1 MGLFDKS
8 YHPPGTSPGTLRAPE
23 HEVIGEVHLRL
34 AHYTPDAV
42 QLREHVSIEDC
53 IRFKEA
59 RGVTWLNITGTPDFA
74 LLREIG
80 EAFGLH
86 NLALEDVL
94 NVGQRPKLE
103 TYDSHLFTIL
113 RCPRMDQETLVNEQI
128 SLFLG
133 ADFVISICSGNQHP
147 FRPVY
152 DRLRK
157 VGSTIRN
164 RGADYLAYA
173 LIDTVVDQAFPVLEE
188 LGELLEAVESEVVEQ
203 PQRDTL
209 ARIHWLRRELLLLR
223 RALWPQREVVN
234 NLLRNEHQQME
245 ERTLI
250 YLRDCYD
257 HCVQVLEMV
266 ESYREM
272 VTGMLDVYL
281 SNVSNRLNQTMR
293 VLTVIATIFIPL
305 TFIVGVY
312 GMNFD
317 RQAGP
322 WAMPELGWSW
332 GYPITWAVMIGI
344 AIAMLVA
351 FKRKGWF

>member
-8 YHPPGTSPGTLRAPE
+8 YHPPGTSPGTLRTSE
-23 HEVIGEVHLRL
+23 HEPSGEVHLRL
-34 AHYTPDAV
+34 AHYTPESV
-42 QLREHVSIEDC
+42 LLREHVSVQDC
-53 IRFKEA
+53 LKQ
-59 RGVTWLNITGTPDFA
+59 RGPQAITWLNITGTPDIA

-80 EAFGLH
+80 EAYGLH

-103 TYDSHLFTIL
+103 TYDSHLFAIL
-113 RCPRMDQETLVNEQI
+113 RYPRLEDDALFNDQL

-133 ADFVISICSGNQHP
+133 TDFVISICSGKTHP
-147 FRPVY
+147 FQPVY

-157 VGSTIRN
+157 LGSTIRN

-173 LIDTVVDQAFPVLEE
+173 LVDTVVDQAFPVLET
-188 LGELLEAVESEVVEQ
+188 LGEEVEEIESDLIEH
-203 PQRDTL
+203 PQSDTL

-234 NLLRNEHQQME
+234 ALLRNEDQHMKE
-245 ERTLI
+245 HTLL

-257 HCVQVLEMV
+257 HSIQVLELV

-272 VTGMLDVYL
+272 VTGMLEIYL

-322 WAMPELGWSW
+322 WAMPELSWAW
-332 GYPITWAVMIGI
+332 GYPGVWGVMIVV
-344 AIAMLVA
+344 AVAMLLT
-351 FKRKGWF
+351 FKRRGWF

>member
-8 YHPPGTSPGTLRAPE
+8 YHPPGTSPGTLRVAE
-23 HEVIGEVHLRL
+23 HRLRGEVHLRL
-34 AHYTPDAV
+34 ANFSPETV
-42 QLREHVSIEDC
+42 QMREHVSVADC
-53 IRFKEA
+53 TRYRQTGGI
-59 RGVTWLNITGTPDFA
+59 TWLNITGTPDIA

-86 NLALEDVL
+86 DLALEDVL

-103 TYDSHLFTIL
+103 SYDAHLFTIL
-113 RCPRMDQETLVNEQI
+113 RCPRLADESLVSDQI
-128 SLFLG
+128 SLFVG
-133 ADFVISICSGNQHP
+133 ADFVISICSAPRHP
-147 FRPVY
+147 FQPVY

-157 VGSTIRN
+157 LGSPIRN
-164 RGADYLAYA
+164 RSADYLVYA
-173 LIDTVVDQAFPVLEE
+173 LIDTVVDQAFPVLET
-188 LGELLEAVESEVVEQ
+188 LGEELEAIESDLIEN
-203 PQRDTL
+203 PQHDTL
-209 ARIHWLRRELLLLR
+209 GRIHRMRRELLLLR
-223 RALWPQREVVN
+223 RSLWPQREVVN
-234 NLLRNEHQQME
+234 ALLRNEDQHME
-245 ERTLI
+245 ARTLI

-322 WAMPELGWSW
+322 WAMPELGWAW
-332 GYPITWAVMIGI
+332 GYPLVWAAML
-344 AIAMLVA
+344 AIAAGMLAA

>member
-8 YHPPGTSPGTLRAPE
+8 YHPPGTSPGTLRAHE
-23 HEVIGEVHLRL
+23 HEAGGEVHLRL
-34 AHYTPDAV
+34 THYTADAM
-42 QLREHVSIEDC
+42 QLRDQVSVDDC
-53 IRFKEA
+53 A
-59 RGVTWLNITGTPDFA
+59 RYRAMPGITWLNVSGTPDFA

-103 TYDSHLFTIL
+103 SYDAHLFAVL
-113 RCPRMDQETLVNEQI
+113 RYPRPNQEALHNDQV

-133 ADFVISICSGNQHP
+133 KDFVVSICSGSEHP

-157 VGSTIRN
+157 IGNPIRN
-164 RGADYLAYA
+164 RGADYLLYA
-173 LIDTVVDQAFPVLEE
+173 LVDTVVDQAFPVLET
-188 LGELLEAVESEVVEQ
+188 LGEELEAIESDLIEQ
-203 PQRDTL
+203 PERDTL
-209 ARIHWLRRELLLLR
+209 TRIHHLRRELLLLR
-223 RALWPQREVVN
+223 RTLWPQREVVN
-234 NLLRNEHQQME
+234 GLLRNEYQQME

-257 HCVQVLEMV
+257 HSIQVLEMV

-293 VLTVIATIFIPL
+293 ILTVIATIFIPL
-305 TFIVGVY
+305 TFITGVY

-317 RQAGP
+317 RGAGP
-322 WAMPELGWSW
+322 WAMPELEWAW
-332 GYPITWAVMIGI
+332 GYPVVWVVMVVV
-344 AIAMLVA
+344 AAAMLVV

>member
-8 YHPPGTSPGTLRAPE
+8 YHPPGTSPGTLRTPR
-23 HEVIGEVHLRL
+23 HEISREVHLRL
-34 AHYTPDAV
+34 AHYTPDAL
-42 QLREHVSIEDC
+42 QLRDQVSVEEC
-53 IRFKEA
+53 LHFLRMP
-59 RGVTWLNITGTPDFA
+59 GVTWLNISGTPDFT

-86 NLALEDVL
+86 SLALEDVL

-103 TYDSHLFTIL
+103 SYDAHLFTVL
-113 RCPRMDQETLVNEQI
+113 RYPRLNHAKLHNDQV

-133 ADFVISICSGNQHP
+133 ATFVVSVCSDAANP
-147 FRPVY
+147 FQPVY

-157 VGSTIRN
+157 AGNPIRN
-164 RGADYLAYA
+164 RGADYLQYA
-173 LIDTVVDQAFPVLEE
+173 LVDTVVDQAFPVLEA
-188 LGELLEAVESEVVEQ
+188 LGETLEDIETDLIEQ
-203 PQRDTL
+203 PQSDTL
-209 ARIHWLRRELLLLR
+209 ARIHQLRRELLLLR
-223 RALWPQREVVN
+223 RTLWPQREVVSS
-234 NLLRNEHQQME
+234 LMRNEDRLMD

-257 HCVQVLEMV
+257 HSIQVLEMV

-317 RQAGP
+317 RRAGP

-332 GYPITWAVMIGI
+332 GYPAVWGVMI
-344 AIAMLVA
+344 AIAALMLVA
-351 FKRKGWF
+351 FKRKDWF